1 MLKTSVKFF
10 ITILLSII
18 LLNSNS
24 IAFHKENSLSI
35 LVKTEWDGSK
45 ETKKEFENKAKQE
58 FCALNAKGVPSIEK
72 GGGDPVIDQNTGKQT
87 INEETGKLVFEDKKV
102 FRIELK
108 GYHSTVSKKVENNK
122 LYPSLASM
130 NLNADWNKVKLVEIL
145 KMFCL
150 QDSSEYRP
158 IKFKDSYLEEF
169 YTQIALDNGFLKT
182 NSEEGDYNKKFLEG
196 EFGEEIMKMGI
207 VINNPDAIWFVPD
220 FLAEQEEANKK
231 TEKKAAE
238 KAEKERLA
246 AEKEKK
252 RIERERAKEKGN
264 DQWISENKQNYID
277 DFGKKLDEYE
287 NKITEL
293 TTKRNKLSTNVNDFK
308 TYMLEA
314 EEDSKNAIADLVNR
328 DNQEIKDLR
337 DELRDNIKTYLS
349 QNDLKE
355 YKDRLKKIEK
365 INFKKY
371 KNYTTLK
378 NLIKRANKSNKAA
391 NFVGT
396 DGTKI
401 LGFTFKQKKI
411 GFIQEFEN
419 IKNRDLGSGSD
430 EHEKNMDNLDSNIQK
445 HGENINNF
453 INNKVA
459 EIKDLDEELGQK
471 IPLNLIIIG
480 FVVVIIVI
488 GVGVYLYFQRK
499 EMDTLKREAEEK
511 VGSLK
516 NEFEDKLK
524 STSDQIKSVS
534 RTAARSQQTSL
545 DNETPE
551 PIPEQPKTPE
561 EIIAEKYDELVSD
574 YKEVLEDFSK
584 VAAFK
589 QKWHGL
595 ALSRKERQDGTKTIL
610 INSTRPFEKA
620 EIWCV
625 TFSEKYFAFP
635 GSTVKSNMATYM
647 NLDFEKA
654 GRDFKGVFAVS
665 SGSNYSTE
673 PSVLRRGGAGF
684 VVERTGKIIFPN

>member
-1 MLKTSVKFF
+1 MFKTSVKFF
-10 ITILLSII
+10 IAILLFI
-18 LLNSNS
+18 LLINSNS
-24 IAFHKENSLSI
+24 TAFHKENSLST
-35 LVKTEWDGSK
+35 LVNTEWDGNK
-45 ETKKEFENKAKQE
+45 ETKKDFENQAKQE
-58 FCALNAKGVPSIEK
+58 FCAFSAKATTAKEVGSPKINQK
-72 GGGDPVIDQNTGKQT
+72 DGKQF
-87 INEETGKLVFEDKKV
+87 IDENGNPVFDEIIVYKNTLKGSHSNKAKKV
-102 FRIELK
+102 NTILEP
-108 GYHSTVSKKVENNK
+108 N
-122 LYPSLASM
+122 LASM
-130 NLNADWNKVKLVEIL
+130 NFNADWQNIKLVEIL

-150 QDSSEYRP
+150 QDGSKDRP
-158 IKFKDSYLEEF
+158 IKFKGSYLEEF
-169 YTQIALDNGFLKT
+169 YTQIAFDNGFLKT

-196 EFGEEIMKMGI
+196 EFGEEIMKTGI
-207 VINNPDAIWFVPD
+207 VVDNPNAVWFVPD
-220 FLAEQEEANKK
+220 FLTEQEEANNKA
-231 TEKKAAE
+231 EKKAAE
-238 KAEKERLA
+238 EAEKKRIA

-252 RIERERAKEKGN
+252 RIAREKAKKKGN
-264 DQWISENKQNYID
+264 EQWISENKQNYID
-277 DFGKKLDEYE
+277 EFGKKLDEYE

-293 TTKRNKLSTNVNDFK
+293 TTKRNKLITNLNDFEA
-308 TYMLEA
+308 YMLEA

-349 QNDLKE
+349 SNDLKE

-365 INFKKY
+365 KNFQKY

-419 IKNRDLGSGSD
+419 IKNRDLGSGSV
-430 EHEKNMDNLDSNIQK
+430 EHEKNMDNLDSDIQK
-445 HGENINNF
+445 HGENISNF
-453 INNKVA
+453 IYSKVS
-459 EIKDLDEELGQK
+459 EIKDLDEELGQRISWK
-471 IPLNLIIIG
+471 LIIIG
-480 FVVVIIVI
+480 IVVVVIVI
-488 GVGVYLYFQRK
+488 GIGAYLYFQRK
-499 EMDTLKREAEEK
+499 EMDELKREAEEK

-524 STSDQIKSVS
+524 TTSDQIKSVR
-534 RTAARSQQTSL
+534 RTAVRSQQSTTNLGAS
-545 DNETPE
+545 E
-551 PIPEQPKTPE
+551 PIQEQPKTKE

-574 YKEVLEDFSK
+574 YKEALEDFSK
-584 VAAFK
+584 VAGFK

-610 INSTRPFEKA
+610 INSSRAFEKA

-654 GRDFKGVFAVS
+654 GRDFKGVFTVS
-665 SGSNYSTE
+665 SGSNYLTE

-684 VVERTGKIIFPN
+684 VVERMGKIIFPN

>member
-1 MLKTSVKFF
+1 MFKTPVKLF
-10 ITILLSII
+10 IAILLSI
-18 LLNSNS
+18 LLINSNS
-24 IAFHKENSLSI
+24 IAFHKENSIST
-35 LVKTEWDGSK
+35 LVKTEWDGNK
-45 ETKKEFENKAKQE
+45 ETKKDYENQAKQE
-58 FCALNAKGVPSIEK
+58 FCALSAKAESFKEAGN
-72 GGGDPVIDQNTGKQT
+72 PVINQKDGKQT
-87 INEETGKLVFEDKKV
+87 INENGNPVFEEIIVYKINLKGSHSNKAKKV
-102 FRIELK
+102 NKILK
-108 GYHSTVSKKVENNK
+108 PN
-122 LYPSLASM
+122 LASM
-130 NLNADWNKVKLVEIL
+130 NLNVDWQNIKLVEIL

-150 QDSSEYRP
+150 QDSSQDRP
-158 IKFKDSYLEEF
+158 FKFKGSYLEEF
-169 YTQIALDNGFLKT
+169 YTQVAKDNGFFKKD
-182 NSEEGDYNKKFLEG
+182 SEEGDYNKKFLEG
-196 EFGEEIMKMGI
+196 EFGEEIMKKEMGI
-207 VINNPDAIWFVPD
+207 LINNPNAVWFVPD
-220 FLAEQEEANKK
+220 FLAEQEEANNKA
-231 TEKKAAE
+231 EKKAAE
-238 KAEKERLA
+238 EAEKKRIA

-252 RIERERAKEKGN
+252 RVAREKAKKKGN
-264 DQWISENKQNYID
+264 EQWISENKQNYID
-277 DFGKKLDEYE
+277 EFGKKLNEYE
-287 NKITEL
+287 NRITNL
-293 TTKRNKLSTNVNDFK
+293 TTKRNKLTTNLNDFEAF
-308 TYMLEA
+308 MLEA
-314 EEDSKNAIADLVNR
+314 EEDSKNAISDLVNR
-328 DNQEIKDLR
+328 DNQEIKELR

-349 QNDLKE
+349 PNDLKE
-355 YKDRLKKIEK
+355 YKDRLEKIEK
-365 INFKKY
+365 INFQKY

-378 NLIKRANKSNKAA
+378 NLIKRANKSNEAA

-419 IKNRDLGSGSD
+419 LKNRDLGSGSD

-445 HGENINNF
+445 HGENISNF
-453 INNKVA
+453 INSKVT
-459 EIKDLDEELGQK
+459 EIKDLDEELGK
-471 IPLNLIIIG
+471 RIPWKLIFIG
-480 FVVVIIVI
+480 LVVVAIVI

-499 EMDTLKREAEEK
+499 EMDQLKREAEEK

-516 NEFEDKLK
+516 NEFENKLK

-534 RTAARSQQTSL
+534 RTAARSQQTPL
-545 DNETPE
+545 ENEAPE
-551 PIPEQPKTPE
+551 QIQEQPKTPE

-574 YKEVLEDFSK
+574 YKEALEDFSK
-584 VAAFK
+584 VSGFK

-665 SGSNYSTE
+665 SGSSYSTE

-684 VVERTGKIIFPN
+684 VVERIGKIIFPN

>member
-1 MLKTSVKFF
+1 MFKTSVKLF
-10 ITILLSII
+10 IAILLSI
-18 LLNSNS
+18 LLINSNS
-24 IAFHKENSLSI
+24 IAFHKENSIST
-35 LVKTEWDGSK
+35 LVKTEWDGNK
-45 ETKKEFENKAKQE
+45 ETKKDYENQAKQE
-58 FCALNAKGVPSIEK
+58 FCALSAKAESFKEAGK
-72 GGGDPVIDQNTGKQT
+72 PVINQKDGKQT
-87 INEETGKLVFEDKKV
+87 INENGNPVFEEIIVYKINLKGSHSNKAKKV
-102 FRIELK
+102 NKILK
-108 GYHSTVSKKVENNK
+108 PN
-122 LYPSLASM
+122 LASM
-130 NLNADWNKVKLVEIL
+130 NLNVDWQNIKLVEIL

-150 QDSSEYRP
+150 QDSSQDRP
-158 IKFKDSYLEEF
+158 FKFKGSYLEEF
-169 YTQIALDNGFLKT
+169 YTQVAKDNGFFKKD
-182 NSEEGDYNKKFLEG
+182 SEEGDYNKKFLEG
-196 EFGEEIMKMGI
+196 EFGEEIMKKEMGI
-207 VINNPDAIWFVPD
+207 LINNPNAVWFVPD
-220 FLAEQEEANKK
+220 FLAEQEEANNKAK
-231 TEKKAAE
+231 KKAAE
-238 KAEKERLA
+238 EAEKKRIA

-252 RIERERAKEKGN
+252 RVAREKAKKKGN
-264 DQWISENKQNYID
+264 EQWISENKQNYID
-277 DFGKKLDEYE
+277 EFGKKLNEYE
-287 NKITEL
+287 NRITNL
-293 TTKRNKLSTNVNDFK
+293 TTKRNKLTTNLNDFEAF
-308 TYMLEA
+308 MLEA
-314 EEDSKNAIADLVNR
+314 EEDSKNAISDLVNR
-328 DNQEIKDLR
+328 DNQEIKELR

-349 QNDLKE
+349 PNDLKE
-355 YKDRLKKIEK
+355 YKDRLEKIEK

-378 NLIKRANKSNKAA
+378 NLIKRANKSNEAA

-419 IKNRDLGSGSD
+419 LKNRDLGSGSD

-445 HGENINNF
+445 HGENISNF
-453 INNKVA
+453 INSKVT
-459 EIKDLDEELGQK
+459 EIKDLDEELGK
-471 IPLNLIIIG
+471 RIPWKLIFIG
-480 FVVVIIVI
+480 LVVVAIVI

-499 EMDTLKREAEEK
+499 EMDQLKREAEEK

-516 NEFEDKLK
+516 NEFENKLK

-534 RTAARSQQTSL
+534 RTAARSQQTPL
-545 DNETPE
+545 ENEAPE
-551 PIPEQPKTPE
+551 PIQEQPKTPE

-574 YKEVLEDFSK
+574 YKEALEDFSK
-584 VAAFK
+584 VSGFK

-665 SGSNYSTE
+665 SGSSYSTE

-684 VVERTGKIIFPN
+684 VVERIGKIIFPN

>member
-1 MLKTSVKFF
+1 MFKTSVKFF
-10 ITILLSII
+10 IAILLSI
-18 LLNSNS
+18 LLINSNS
-24 IAFHKENSLSI
+24 IAFHKENSIST
-35 LVKTEWDGSK
+35 LVNTEWDGNK
-45 ETKKEFENKAKQE
+45 ETKKDFENQAKQE
-58 FCALNAKGVPSIEK
+58 FCALSAKAVTVKETGS
-72 GGGDPVIDQNTGKQT
+72 PVINQNDGKQT
-87 INEETGKLVFEDKKV
+87 INENGNPVFEEIIVYKINLKGSHSNKAKKV
-102 FRIELK
+102 NKILK
-108 GYHSTVSKKVENNK
+108 PN
-122 LYPSLASM
+122 LASM
-130 NLNADWNKVKLVEIL
+130 NLDADWQNIKLVEIL

-150 QDSSEYRP
+150 QDSSQDRP
-158 IKFKDSYLEEF
+158 FKFKGSYLEEF
-169 YTQIALDNGFLKT
+169 YTQVAKDNGFFKKD
-182 NSEEGDYNKKFLEG
+182 SEEGDYNKKFLEG
-196 EFGEEIMKMGI
+196 EFGEEIMKKEMGI
-207 VINNPDAIWFVPD
+207 VINNPNAVWFVPD
-220 FLAEQEEANKK
+220 FLFKQEEANNKA
-231 TEKKAAE
+231 EKKAAE
-238 KAEKERLA
+238 EAEKKRIA

-252 RIERERAKEKGN
+252 RIAREKAKKKGN
-264 DQWISENKQNYID
+264 EQWISENKQNYID
-277 DFGKKLDEYE
+277 EFGKKLDEYE
-287 NKITEL
+287 NRITEL
-293 TTKRNKLSTNVNDFK
+293 TTKRNKLTTNVNDFEAF
-308 TYMLEA
+308 MLEA

-328 DNQEIKDLR
+328 DNQEIKELR
-337 DELRDNIKTYLS
+337 AELRDNIKTYLS
-349 QNDLKE
+349 ENDLKE
-355 YKDRLKKIEK
+355 YKDRLKKIDK

-459 EIKDLDEELGQK
+459 EIKDLDEELGQR
-471 IPLNLIIIG
+471 IPWNLIIIG
-480 FVVVIIVI
+480 FVVVIIII

-499 EMDTLKREAEEK
+499 EMDQLKREAEEK

-551 PIPEQPKTPE
+551 PIQEQPKTPE

-574 YKEVLEDFSK
+574 YKEALEDFSK

-665 SGSNYSTE
+665 SGSSYSTE

-684 VVERTGKIIFPN
+684 VVERIGKIIFPN

>member
-1 MLKTSVKFF
+1 MFKTSVKFF
-10 ITILLSII
+10 IAILLSI
-18 LLNSNS
+18 LLINSSS
-24 IAFHKENSLSI
+24 IAFHKENSIST
-35 LVKTEWDGSK
+35 LVNTEWDGNK
-45 ETKKEFENKAKQE
+45 ENKKGFENQAKQE
-58 FCALNAKGVPSIEK
+58 FCALSAKAETIKEAGS
-72 GGGDPVIDQNTGKQT
+72 PVINQKDGKPLIDENGNPVFDEIT
-87 INEETGKLVFEDKKV
+87 VYKINLKSSHLNKAKKV
-102 FRIELK
+102 NTILQP
-108 GYHSTVSKKVENNK
+108 N
-122 LYPSLASM
+122 LASM
-130 NLNADWNKVKLVEIL
+130 NLNADWQNIKLVEIL

-150 QDSSEYRP
+150 QDGSKDRP
-158 IKFKDSYLEEF
+158 IKFKGSYLEEF
-169 YTQIALDNGFLKT
+169 YTQIAFDNGFLKT

-207 VINNPDAIWFVPD
+207 VVDNPNAVWFVPD
-220 FLAEQEEANKK
+220 FLTEQEEANNKA
-231 TEKKAAE
+231 EKKAAE
-238 KAEKERLA
+238 EAEKKRIA

-252 RIERERAKEKGN
+252 RIAREKAKKKGN
-264 DQWISENKQNYID
+264 EQWISENKQNYID
-277 DFGKKLDEYE
+277 EFGKKLDEYE

-293 TTKRNKLSTNVNDFK
+293 TTKRNKLITNLNDFEA
-308 TYMLEA
+308 YMLEA

-349 QNDLKE
+349 PNDLKE

-365 INFKKY
+365 INFQKY

-445 HGENINNF
+445 HGENISNF
-453 INNKVA
+453 IFSKVT
-459 EIKDLDEELGQK
+459 EIKDLDEELGQR
-471 IPLNLIIIG
+471 IPWNLIIIG
-480 FVVVIIVI
+480 IVVVVIVI
-488 GVGVYLYFQRK
+488 GIGAYLYFQRK
-499 EMDTLKREAEEK
+499 EMDELKREAEEK

-524 STSDQIKSVS
+524 TTSDQIKSVS
-534 RTAARSQQTSL
+534 RTAARSQQPTSNL
-545 DNETPE
+545 GAPE
-551 PIPEQPKTPE
+551 PIQEQPKTKE

-574 YKEVLEDFSK
+574 YKEALEDFSK
-584 VAAFK
+584 VAGFK

-610 INSTRPFEKA
+610 INSSRAFEKA

-665 SGSNYSTE
+665 SGSNYLTE

-684 VVERTGKIIFPN
+684 VVERMGKIIFPN

>member
-1 MLKTSVKFF
+1 MSKSFVKFF
-10 ITILLSII
+10 IAILLLI
-18 LLNSNS
+18 LLINSNS
-24 IAFHKENSLSI
+24 IAFHKENSNPTSA
-35 LVKTEWDGSK
+35 KSKWDGNK
-45 ETKKEFENKAKQE
+45 ETKKDFENKAKQE
-58 FCALNAKGVPSIEK
+58 FCAFTAKGDFEIVQ
-72 GGGDPVIDQNTGKQT
+72 GDPVKNEDTGEIFFDEKQSP
-87 INEETGKLVFEDKKV
+87 IIILKGSHSNKAKKV
-102 FRIELK
+102 
-108 GYHSTVSKKVENNK
+108 NN
-122 LYPSLASM
+122 LLIPNLVSM
-130 NLNADWNKVKLVEIL
+130 NLNADWQKVKLVEIL

-150 QDSSEYRP
+150 QDSSKDRP
-158 IKFKDSYLEEF
+158 IKFKGSYLEEF
-169 YTQIALDNGFLKT
+169 YTQIAFDNRFLKT

-196 EFGEEIMKMGI
+196 ELGEEIMKRGI
-207 VINNPDAIWFVPD
+207 VINNPNAVWFVPD
-220 FLAEQEEANKK
+220 FLVEQEEANN
-231 TEKKAAE
+231 
-238 KAEKERLA
+238 KAEKKKAEKKRIA

-252 RIERERAKEKGN
+252 RVAREKGN
-264 DQWISENKQNYID
+264 EQWISENKQNYID
-277 DFGKKLDEYE
+277 EFGKKLDEYE

-293 TTKRNKLSTNVNDFK
+293 TTKRNKLTTNVNDFEA
-308 TYMLEA
+308 YMFEA

-328 DNQEIKDLR
+328 DNQEIKNLR

-349 QNDLKE
+349 PNDLKE
-355 YKDRLKKIEK
+355 YKDSLKKIDK
-365 INFKKY
+365 VNFKKY

-401 LGFTFKQKKI
+401 LGITFKQKKI
-411 GFIQEFEN
+411 GFIREFKNLEN
-419 IKNRDLGSGSD
+419 RELGSGSE
-430 EHEKNMDNLDSNIQK
+430 EHEKKMDNLNSSIQK
-445 HGENINNF
+445 HEENIGEF
-453 INNKVA
+453 VNNKVA
-459 EIKDLDEELGQK
+459 EIKALDEELGQRV
-471 IPLNLIIIG
+471 PLNLIIMGI
-480 FVVVIIVI
+480 VVVIIII

-499 EMDTLKREAEEK
+499 EMDELKREAEEK

-524 STSDQIKSVS
+524 TTSDQIKSVS
-534 RTAARSQQTSL
+534 RSAARSKQTSS
-545 DNETPE
+545 DPGAPE
-551 PIPEQPKTPE
+551 PIQEQPKTPE

-574 YKEVLEDFSK
+574 YKEALEDFSK
-584 VAAFK
+584 VAGFK

-635 GSTVKSNMATYM
+635 GSSVKSNMATYM

-665 SGSNYSTE
+665 SGSSYSTE

-684 VVERTGKIIFPN
+684 VVERIGKIIFPN